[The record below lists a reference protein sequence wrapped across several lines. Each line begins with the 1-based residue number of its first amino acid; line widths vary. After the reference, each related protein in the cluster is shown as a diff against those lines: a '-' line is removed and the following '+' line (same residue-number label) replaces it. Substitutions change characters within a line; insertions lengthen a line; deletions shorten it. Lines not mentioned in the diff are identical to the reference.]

1 MNPLKSLLGQ
11 TAIYGLPTIVGRLL
25 NYFLVP
31 LYTKPDAFTPADY
44 GTLSELYGWVAFLII
59 LLPLGMETAFFRFI
73 NSKEDKDAVFRN
85 SFLTVIVFSSLFF
98 LVMFFASQGIAN
110 FIGYPDHSEFVTT
123 LVLVVCIDAITALP
137 MAKLRA
143 ENQAKRFSI
152 IHFTAILVNIGLN
165 LIIILVLFDGIDP
178 MTAIWFI
185 LMANVLA
192 SSVKI
197 IGTYHEFL
205 SLKWKINKE
214 LAIEM
219 LKYSF
224 PLVIAGF
231 AGIVNETLDRVMMK
245 PLLENAGN
253 SNEYSRAQ
261 VGIYSACYKLAMI
274 VTIFLQAY
282 RYAAE
287 PFFFAQD
294 KNKDR
299 NKVYV
304 KVMNYFIAGVCLVF
318 LGVTLNIDI
327 FKHFI
332 RNSDYWVGLGVV
344 PILLIAN
351 VFLGIYY
358 NQSIW
363 YKLSGQTRFGAYI
376 AIGGAI
382 ITVLVNVIFIPI
394 YGYWAA
400 AWATLIVYGAQM
412 VASYILG
419 QKYYPIKYNL
429 RKFGLYFGMA
439 MMLFFVAKLMNIG
452 AVETPVRIGGVPDT
466 SELSMEDFENLSI
479 SQGTIEIKDLLP
491 FSDEEILANTTD
503 EVIKVDRLFNQ
514 SMIFS
519 WTKFF
524 VHNSLILFYIFVV
537 WFIER
542 PSPKKPNKSQREV
555 LVSG

>member
-31 LYTKPDAFTPADY
+31 LYTAPDAFTPAEY
-44 GTLSELYGWVAFLII
+44 GTLSELYAWVAFLII

-73 NSKEDKDAVFRN
+73 NSKDNKDEVFRN

-98 LVMFFASQGIAN
+98 VVMFFASQGIAN
-110 FIGYPDHSEFVTT
+110 GLGYPDHSEFVTT

-143 ENQAKRFSI
+143 NNEARRFSI
-152 IHFTAILVNIGLN
+152 IHFSAIVVNIGLN
-165 LIIILVLFDGIDP
+165 LIIIKVLFDGIDA
-178 MTAIWFI
+178 MTAVWFI

-192 SSVKI
+192 SAVKI
-197 IGTYHEFL
+197 IGTYQEFL
-205 SLKWKINKE
+205 SVKWKFNKE

-231 AGIVNETLDRVMMK
+231 AGIINETLDRVMMK
-245 PLLENAGN
+245 PLLIKAGN
-253 SNEYSRAQ
+253 TDVYARTQ
-261 VGIYSACYKLAMI
+261 VGVYSACYKLAMI

-287 PFFFAQD
+287 PFFFSQS

-299 NKVYV
+299 NKIYV

-332 RNSDYWVGLGVV
+332 RSEEYWVGLGVV
-344 PILLIAN
+344 PILLVAN

-376 AIGGAI
+376 AAGGAALTLLI
-382 ITVLVNVIFIPI
+382 NFIFIPI
-394 YGYWAA
+394 YGFWAS
-400 AWATLIVYGAQM
+400 AWATLIVYGLQM
-412 VASYILG
+412 VASYMLG

-429 RKFGLYFGMA
+429 RKFGLYFGLA
-439 MMLFFVAKLMNIG
+439 LFLFFITYWIDMDPG
-452 AVETPVRIGGVPDT
+452 EFTW
-466 SELSMEDFENLSI
+466 S
-479 SQGTIEIKDLLP
+479 
-491 FSDEEILANTTD
+491 
-503 EVIKVDRLFNQ
+503 
-514 SMIFS
+514 
-519 WTKFF
+519 KFF
-524 VHNSLILFYIFVV
+524 FHNALILSYIFVV
-537 WFIER
+537 WFIEK
-542 PSPKKPNKSQREV
+542 PSVSKK
-555 LVSG
+555 